1 MAEADVVIN
10 DGPSQKRQKTLGDFF
25 PGVALPPLQKDD
37 PKCEFKQHWL
47 KDDAVG
53 THWKYMYDENSK
65 KVTCT

>member
-37 PKCEFKQHWL
+37 PKCEFIPL
-47 KDDAVG
+47 VPTG
-53 THWKYMYDENSK
+53 N
-65 KVTCT
+65 TCMTRIARK